1 MGLAGFEPATSRS
14 EGGHPIQAGLQAQ
27 CKKILILLLLRIIY
41 KKLLHSFYIRKSY
54 FLIDIFCEIIHIS
67 KKRL

>member
-1 MGLAGFEPATSRS
+1 
-14 EGGHPIQAGLQAQ
+14 
-27 CKKILILLLLRIIY
+27 LLRIISKNFLY
-41 KKLLHSFYIRKSY
+41 SFYTRKSY